1 MDPGNRR
8 PPTSASACPA
18 RAKRRAAPFT
28 LTGRRTS
35 RWRAHTTSWRPRFKR
50 SSTITSRGSTHAR
63 QPTSPPPA
71 NPPVCYEPLSRVA
84 RNCKKYELAEPLRI
98 VDGAVEVVRGLVAF
112 ELAFASGLFC
122 LGKKS
127 GGLSGGQRLEIP
139 RDLEGLLQVGKGF
152 ATGDDDTGGQAHGVA
167 ETLDGRDRVA
177 FEKDSGTHGLH
188 AENAN
193 FIFHEDGQ
201 DFLSKTLVVS
211 VHGVERH
218 LDGIEMKLMRGSG
231 FEHVQVHR
239 GVLVTGETNEADLAG
254 FLRFE
259 DDFHAAT
266 GCEDALRVGHSNDFV
281 ELEKI
286 DVVGLEA
293 AERFIELRGG
303 GLPGLAVDFGHE
315 EGLLAIAVAQRLA
328 HADFTVAVVVVPAV
342 VEEVDAAIER
352 GADDADALLFVGL
365 DTEMPAA
372 EADDRD
378 AFAAAAELAIGN
390 AVFGAGGPEFS
401 ASDAG
406 QEGRGQHRAQ

>member
-127 GGLSGGQRLEIP
+127 GGLSRGQRLEIP
-139 RDLEGLLQVGKGF
+139 RDIEGLLQVGKGF

-239 GVLVTGETNEADLAG
+239 GVFVTGETNEADLAG
-254 FLRFE
+254 FFRFE
-259 DDFHAAT
+259 DAFHSAT
-266 GCEDALRVGHSNDFV
+266 GSEDALRVGHSNDFV

-303 GLPGLAVDFGHE
+303 GLPGLAVD
-315 EGLLAIAVAQRLA
+315 
-328 HADFTVAVVVVPAV
+328 
-342 VEEVDAAIER
+342 
-352 GADDADALLFVGL
+352 
-365 DTEMPAA
+365 
-372 EADDRD
+372 
-378 AFAAAAELAIGN
+378 
-390 AVFGAGGPEFS
+390 
-401 ASDAG
+401 
-406 QEGRGQHRAQ
+406 